1 MSENRSEGLVVRAEP
16 IKLAERICERLVT
29 DVQVMD
35 GSVLW
40 LGVEPAWAGAVN
52 TVLVK
57 KGVRVSQL
65 CCAQGF
71 AACKTWQAVRKAG
84 NRR

>member
-16 IKLAERICERLVT
+16 IELAERICERLVT
-29 DVQVMD
+29 DVRIMD
-35 GSVLW
+35 GVLW

-57 KGVRVSQL
+57 KGVRVTQL

-84 NRR
+84 NSR